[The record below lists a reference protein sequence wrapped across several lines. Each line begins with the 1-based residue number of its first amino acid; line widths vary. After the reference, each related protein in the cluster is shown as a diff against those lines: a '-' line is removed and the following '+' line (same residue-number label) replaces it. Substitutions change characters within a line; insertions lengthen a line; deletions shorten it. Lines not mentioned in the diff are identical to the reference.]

1 VEEDETFETIRT
13 LNNQRENLVQRKTQ
27 IKNRLH
33 KLIHQNYPE
42 YKKFFS
48 DPFGKTAL
56 AFWEKYPHPSE
67 MKHYD
72 EYRLNEFLKKQAKS
86 IPNDKAETI
95 LSLVD
100 KDKDMKEAAQARNSI
115 IHMLIKELKQLRQH
129 LETINEKLKTEV
141 KKSKYELTTMP
152 GMDYK
157 LAAKFISYIR
167 NIDRFDSGDKLAR
180 YAGLAPVERSSGR
193 SKAHTHLK
201 YGCRDLNSA
210 FYMLALQ
217 QIGFYRNGKVKSDV
231 AYSYYQK
238 KLAEGKTRK
247 AAIRCLQRRLV
258 DIIYAMMRDRSV
270 YQPPEIPDYQVLKRS
285 G

>member
-1 VEEDETFETIRT
+1 M
-13 LNNQRENLVQRKTQ
+13 QRKTQ